1 MNIAILSRDP
11 KLYSTRRLKEAGE
24 VRGHTVEIIDHMKCV
39 LFIEKRNPMVL
50 YQGRRLDYFDAI
62 IPRIGASVTFYG
74 AAVVRQFEMMKVFTA
89 IESQALIRS
98 RDKLR
103 SLQILSR
110 AGLGLPKTM
119 FMDYSR
125 DTEGIIEAV
134 GGAPVVIKLL
144 EGTQGLGVVLA
155 ENKKAA
161 QSVIEAF
168 HDLHARII
176 VQEFIKEARGVDV
189 RAFVVDG
196 EVVGAMRR
204 EATREGEFRSN
215 LHRGGKAT
223 VVKLSRAEKSTAI
236 SAARKMGLGVAGVDM
251 LPSKRGPLIIEVNSS
266 PGLEGIEE
274 ATKVDIAGKII
285 KYLEQNAGKKKIQK
299 DKVNA

>member
-24 VRGHTVEIIDHMKCV
+24 ARGHKVEIINHMKCV
-39 LFIEKRNPMVL
+39 LMIEKKNPMVM
-50 YQGRRLDYFDAI
+50 YNGRRLDYFDAI
-62 IPRIGASVTFYG
+62 IPRVGASVTFYG

-89 IESQALIRS
+89 VESQALIRS

-110 AGLGLPKTM
+110 AGIGLPKTI

-125 DTEGIIEAV
+125 ETEGVIEAV

-168 HDLHARII
+168 HGVHARII
-176 VQEFIKEARGVDV
+176 VQEFIKEANGADI

-204 EATREGEFRSN
+204 QARDGEFRSN
-215 LHRGGKAT
+215 LHRGGYAE
-223 VVKLSRAEKSTAI
+223 VVKLNRQERHTAI
-236 SAARKMGLGVAGVDM
+236 AAAKKMGLGVAGVDM

-266 PGLEGIEE
+266 PGLEGIEG

-285 KYLEQNAGKKKIQK
+285 KYLEKNAVKKKIQK
-299 DKVNA
+299 DKINA